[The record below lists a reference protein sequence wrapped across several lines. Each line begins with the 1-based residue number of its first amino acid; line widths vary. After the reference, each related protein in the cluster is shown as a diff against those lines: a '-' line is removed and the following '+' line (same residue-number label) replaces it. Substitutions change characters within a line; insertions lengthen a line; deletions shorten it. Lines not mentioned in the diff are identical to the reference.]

1 MGPRAGFDA
10 DRLQRVL
17 APFARIPGLSV
28 VIEGPTGA
36 VVASVDA
43 PPTAASLSL
52 TRELRVGGELLGR
65 VVASGASMAEPIV
78 TAAIESL
85 AVGLEQ
91 IAEAE
96 QRTLGAVAGQEESS
110 TLAADLALGRLQQRT
125 IVSLI
130 APDVGGYD
138 LASHYEPAR
147 EVGGDFFELFRL
159 RRRGHPLGVV
169 IADVAGKGIAAALLM
184 AFVRPV
190 IHSALT
196 AAPGPADALER
207 TNRILVGELRTALFI
222 TALVAKLDVR
232 TGLLRIA
239 NAGHEPALIVP
250 GDGGPIRPLEGG
262 GPLLG
267 AFAKLGIREVETELR
282 KGDQLVLYTDG
293 VTDARGPSGER
304 FGKARL
310 LASIE
315 AARGGTAD
323 DLVAAIRD
331 DVASF
336 RSLVDPADDITIV
349 GIGRQRVP

>member
-1 MGPRAGFDA
+1 M
-10 DRLQRVL
+10 
-17 APFARIPGLSV
+17 PGLSV
-28 VIEGPTGA
+28 VIEDVTGA
-36 VVASVDA
+36 VIASVDA
-43 PPTAASLSL
+43 PPGAAALSL
-52 TRELRVGGELLGR
+52 TRELRVDGELMGR
-65 VVASGASMAEPIV
+65 LVASGVSIAEPIV
-78 TAAIESL
+78 PAAIESL

-96 QRTLGAVAGQEESS
+96 QRALGRAAGLEGSS

-184 AFVRPV
+184 AFARPV

-196 AAPGPADALER
+196 AALGPADALER

-222 TALVAKLDVR
+222 TALVGRLDVR
-232 TGLLRIA
+232 TGSLRIA

-250 GDGGPIRPLEGG
+250 GDGSPIRPLEGG

-267 AFAKLGIREVETELR
+267 AFAELGIRELEVELR
-282 KGDQLVLYTDG
+282 QGDQIVLYTDG
-293 VTDARGPSGER
+293 VTDARDPSGER

-315 AARGGTAD
+315 GARAGTAH

-336 RSLVDPADDITIV
+336 RSLVDPVDDITIV
-349 GIGRQRVP
+349 AIGRHRTP